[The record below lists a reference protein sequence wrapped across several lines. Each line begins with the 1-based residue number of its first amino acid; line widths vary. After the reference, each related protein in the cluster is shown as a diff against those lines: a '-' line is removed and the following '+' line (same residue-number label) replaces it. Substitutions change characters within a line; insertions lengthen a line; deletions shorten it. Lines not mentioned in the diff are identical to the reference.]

1 MSTFHFHRP
10 HQLGLLAFCAL
21 AACAAQ
27 AQTLPQTPPQALGLV
42 QPSDESQTLEFRVGQ
57 RFEYDSNV
65 FRLAEVA
72 NAAALLGTSSRSD
85 VYGVTTLGMKF
96 DKRYSLQRLELDI
109 YAQNYRYR
117 DFSALDFTSLNY
129 AAAWRWS
136 LTPRFH
142 GNVTADRREMLDN
155 TVDFYSATEVN
166 RRVEQAAVLDAEY
179 ELGAALRLL
188 GGVYERRLDNS
199 LPQTYEADAT
209 VKGGEVGLRYV
220 WDSSTSVAYK
230 FKSGSGEYSG
240 RLLTPQA
247 PNDFSDR
254 EHEFSLDWKPVLGT
268 TVQARLAHLQRSHGG
283 FEARDFSGLR
293 GQLSGNWPLTGKT
306 RLEAGVVREL
316 GSYQTTTA
324 SYYEGERLYISPVWK
339 PTEKTAVRLRLDQG
353 VRRYKG
359 ELAGETPVGRRDTTT
374 LTSLVLE
381 WEVIRPLK
389 LAASLQRDKRTS
401 NTTGFDY
408 KANLFGLSAVF
419 SF

>member
-1 MSTFHFHRP
+1 MSTFHKRQP
-10 HQLGLLAFCAL
+10 HQLGLLALGVL

-27 AQTLPQTPPQALGLV
+27 AQTLPPAPPQALGLIA
-42 QPSDESQTLEFRVGQ
+42 PSDEPQTLEFRAGQ
-57 RFEYDSNV
+57 RFEHDSNV
-65 FRLAEVA
+65 FRLADGA
-72 NAAALLGTSSRSD
+72 DTAALLGTSSRSD
-85 VYGVTTLGMKF
+85 MYGVTTLGMKF

-136 LTPRFH
+136 LTPRLH
-142 GNVTADRREMLDN
+142 GNLTADRREMLDN
-155 TVDFYSATEVN
+155 TVDFYSPTEVN

-179 ELGAALRLL
+179 EIGAALRLL
-188 GGVYERRLDNS
+188 GGVYQRRLDNS

-209 VKGGEVGLRYV
+209 IQGGEVGLRYV

-240 RLLTPQA
+240 RLPTPEA

-254 EHEFSLDWKPVLGT
+254 EHEFSLDWKPVQGT
-268 TVQARLAHLQRSHGG
+268 TVQARLAHLQRSHDGY
-283 FEARDFSGLR
+283 AVRDFSGLR
-293 GQLSGNWPLTGKT
+293 GQISANWPLTGKT

-324 SYYEGERLYISPVWK
+324 SYYEGDRLYVSPVWK

-353 VRRYKG
+353 TRRYKG
-359 ELAGETPVGRRDTTT
+359 ELDGVSPVGRRDTTT
-374 LTSLVLE
+374 LTSLILE

-389 LAASLQRDKRTS
+389 LAASVQRDKRTS
-401 NTTGFDY
+401 NTAGFDY
-408 KANLFGLSAVF
+408 KANVFGLSAVF

>member
-1 MSTFHFHRP
+1 MSTFHQRRP
-10 HQLGLLAFCAL
+10 HAPALLALCAL

-27 AQTLPQTPPQALGLV
+27 AQTLAQTPPQSLGLV
-42 QPSDESQTLEFRVGQ
+42 EPVDASQTLELRVGQ

-65 FRLAEVA
+65 FRLSSSADT
-72 NAAALLGTSSRSD
+72 AALLGTSSRSD
-85 VYGVTTLGMKF
+85 LYGVTTLGMKF

-136 LTPRFH
+136 LTPRLH
-142 GNVTADRREMLDN
+142 GNLTADRREMLDN
-155 TVDFYSATEVN
+155 TVDFYSPTEVN

-179 ELGAALRLL
+179 EIGAALRLL

-199 LPQTYEADAT
+199 LAQTYEADAT
-209 VKGGEVGLRYV
+209 VKGGEVGMRHV
-220 WDSSTSVAYK
+220 WASGNSVAYK
-230 FKSGSGEYSG
+230 FKSGTGEYSG
-240 RLLTPQA
+240 RLPAPQA

-254 EHEFSLDWKPVLGT
+254 EHEFSVNLSPEPGT
-268 TVQARLAHLQRSHGG
+268 SVQARLAHLKRSHDG
-283 FEARDFSGLR
+283 FEVRDFSGFR
-293 GQLSGNWPLTGKT
+293 GQLSGSWPLTGKT
-306 RLEAGVVREL
+306 RLDAGVVREL

-359 ELAGETPVGRRDTTT
+359 ELAGVPPIGRRDTST
-374 LTSLVLE
+374 LTSLSLE

-389 LAASLQRDKRTS
+389 VAVTLQQDKRTS
-401 NTTGFDY
+401 NAGFDY
-408 KANLFGLSAVF
+408 KANVLGVSALF

>member
-1 MSTFHFHRP
+1 MPIFHKRRP
-10 HQLGLLAFCAL
+10 HQLSLLALCVL
-21 AACAAQ
+21 AACVAQ
-27 AQTLPQTPPQALGLV
+27 AQTLAQTPPQSLGLV
-42 QPSDESQTLEFRVGQ
+42 EPVDASQTLELRVGQ

-65 FRLAEVA
+65 FRLSSSADT
-72 NAAALLGTSSRSD
+72 AALLGTSSRSD
-85 VYGVTTLGMKF
+85 LYGVTTLGMKF

-136 LTPRFH
+136 LTPRLH
-142 GNVTADRREMLDN
+142 GNLTADRREMLDN
-155 TVDFYSATEVN
+155 TVDFYSPTEVN

-179 ELGAALRLL
+179 EIGAALRLL

-199 LPQTYEADAT
+199 LAQTYEADAT
-209 VKGGEVGLRYV
+209 VKGGEVGMRHV
-220 WDSSTSVAYK
+220 WASGNSVAYK
-230 FKSGSGEYSG
+230 FKSGTGEYSG
-240 RLLTPQA
+240 RLPTPQA

-254 EHEFSLDWKPVLGT
+254 EHELSLDLSPVPGT
-268 TVQARLAHLQRSHGG
+268 SVQARLAHLKRSHDG
-283 FEARDFSGLR
+283 FEVRDFSGFR
-293 GQLSGNWPLTGKT
+293 GQLSGSWPLTGKT
-306 RLEAGVVREL
+306 RLDAGVVREL

-339 PTEKTAVRLRLDQG
+339 PTEKTAVRFRLDQG

-359 ELAGETPVGRRDTTT
+359 ALAGVTSISRRETST
-374 LTSLVLE
+374 LASLSLE

-389 LAASLQRDKRTS
+389 LGVTVQQDKRTS
-401 NTTGFDY
+401 NAGFDY
-408 KANLFGLSAVF
+408 KANLLGVSAVF

>member
-1 MSTFHFHRP
+1 MPLFHQRRP
-10 HQLGLLAFCAL
+10 HQLGLLALCAL

-27 AQTLPQTPPQALGLV
+27 AQMLPPNPPQALGLV
-42 QPSDESQTLEFRVGQ
+42 EPADEPQTLELRVGQ

-65 FRLAEVA
+65 FRLSDSADT
-72 NAAALLGTSSRSD
+72 AALLGTSSRSD
-85 VYGVTTLGMKF
+85 MYGVTTLGVKF

-136 LTPRFH
+136 LTPRLH
-142 GNVTADRREMLDN
+142 GNLTADRREMLDN
-155 TVDFYSATEVN
+155 SVDFYSATEVN

-179 ELGAALRLL
+179 EMGAALRLL
-188 GGVYERRLDNS
+188 GGIFERRLDNS
-199 LPQTYEADAT
+199 LAQTYEADAT
-209 VKGGEVGLRYV
+209 VKGGEVGLRHV
-220 WDSSTSVAYK
+220 WASGSSVAYK

-240 RLLTPQA
+240 RLPTPEA

-254 EHEFSLDWKPVLGT
+254 EHELSVDLSPVPGTSL
-268 TVQARLAHLQRSHGG
+268 QARLAHLKRSHDG
-283 FEARDFSGLR
+283 FEMRDFSGFR
-293 GQLSGNWPLTGKT
+293 GQLNGSWPLTGKT
-306 RLEAGVVREL
+306 RLDAGVVREL

-359 ELAGETPVGRRDTTT
+359 ELAGFAPISRRDTST
-374 LTSLVLE
+374 LTSLSLE
-381 WEVIRPLK
+381 WEVLRPLR
-389 LAASLQRDKRTS
+389 LAVTVQQDKRTS
-401 NTTGFDY
+401 NAGFDY
-408 KANLFGLSAVF
+408 KANVLGVSAVF